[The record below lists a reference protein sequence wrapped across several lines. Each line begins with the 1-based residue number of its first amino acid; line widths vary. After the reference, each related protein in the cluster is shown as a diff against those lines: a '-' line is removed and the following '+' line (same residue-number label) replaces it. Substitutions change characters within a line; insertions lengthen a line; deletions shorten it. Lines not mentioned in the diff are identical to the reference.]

1 MKKQWALAFQRNLGL
16 RNGSIWLIT
25 TFLNRNK
32 IPRGPVLSDRR
43 TTKTI
48 WLCFNVTSSVTNI
61 TLRWEKVTTGNMW
74 MSFVMRWVTLPLMP
88 ITSSRCQGV
97 QQMCHKKNLVI
108 FNCLKSLLSK
118 YLLGTSSKN
127 KNGKMWEFLPSW
139 GHPHPSPQFENFF
152 PIFPFI
158 VGMIDWRI
166 FVCVIMILD
175 PWSSSICWVF
185 KALCLCLFY
194 GLILVWYG
202 RVRSVLKGWHQ
213 FGY

>member
-1 MKKQWALAFQRNLGL
+1 MGKGHNRKYVNEFCDEMGYSTANAHNILSMSGCTTDVPQKKSSHFQLL
-16 RNGSIWLIT
+16 QI
-25 TFLNRNK
+25 F
-32 IPRGPVLSDRR
+32 V
-43 TTKTI
+43 
-48 WLCFNVTSSVTNI
+48 
-61 TLRWEKVTTGNMW
+61 KV
-74 MSFVMRWVTLPLMP
+74 S
-88 ITSSRCQGV
+88 
-97 QQMCHKKNLVI
+97 
-108 FNCLKSLLSK
+108 
-118 YLLGTSSKN
+118 LGTSSKN